1 MDRRTDRYRLGG
13 LLLASIAFTAPAY
26 ATEISGIVRADDG
39 APLPGSLVTLTRADG
54 LFVETVYAGTDGR
67 YVLRP
72 LQQGSA
78 SLRARRPGYAD
89 LSVDV
94 DAAKRGRQDFKLAVL
109 TDPVARSEQLT
120 ASAHFARLPFVRE
133 IDRQWFQVECL
144 TCHQV
149 GNGFTRL
156 PRTDQRWHEIL
167 ARMLGF
173 YGVTDATW
181 IDRYARL
188 LGSTFDGT
196 PSTTKQIHVVDA
208 EALPARIL
216 QWKLPGGVIAHDV
229 ELYSKDGKFYTVDQG
244 TDQIYITDPRT
255 TVTETYNIPGEGM
268 PQGGKFFK
276 LTGNR
281 TPVGLTVPRG
291 PHSLQEGPDGH
302 YYTTDTVSGQIG
314 EFDPVARTYVGHD
327 IGGNALY
334 PHTLRFDRLGRVW
347 YTISFSNQVGML
359 DTRDDRTALVDLP
372 PDTDREQMPA
382 RVPYGIDINP
392 VDGSVWYSSLMANR
406 IGRIDPHTLKV
417 ESFRPPTVGPRRM
430 RFAADGTL
438 WIPDFGQGRLVRL
451 DTRTMQYEA
460 YTIPP
465 LSPTEIEAPYALGV
479 HPKTQEVWITANM
492 SDRMFRFL
500 PREKRF
506 IAYPL
511 PTQGIYLRDIVFT
524 PEGMV
529 CSASSPMPAAVT
541 VEGGMQEIVCLDP
554 VGDLPLPRAA
564 H

>member
-1 MDRRTDRYRLGG
+1 VTGSGFRGLCL
-13 LLLASIAFTAPAY
+13 LLLAS
-26 ATEISGIVRADDG
+26 V
-39 APLPGSLVTLTRADG
+39 APLLHVEASEIVGTVRGTDGTPLAGALVTLTRADG
-54 LFVETVYAGTDGR
+54 LFVETVYADREGR
-67 YVLRP
+67 YALRP
-72 LQQGSA
+72 LQREAG

-89 LSVDV
+89 SSVDV
-94 DAAKRGRQDFKLAVL
+94 DAARDSRRDFQLAPL
-109 TDPVARSEQLT
+109 TDPVALSEQLT
-120 ASAHFARLPFVRE
+120 ASAHFARLPFERE
-133 IDRQWFQVECL
+133 TDRQWFQVECL

-149 GNGFTRL
+149 GNSFTRL
-156 PRTDQRWHEIL
+156 PRTEQRWHEIL

-173 YGVTDATW
+173 YGVTDPAW

-188 LGSTFDGT
+188 LGSTFNGAPAT
-196 PSTTKQIHVVDA
+196 IRQTHKVDV

-255 TVTETYNIPGEGM
+255 TVTETFAIPDGGI
-268 PQGGKFFK
+268 PQGGKFFA

-334 PHTLRFDRLGRVW
+334 PHTLRFDRSGRVW
-347 YTISFSNQVGML
+347 YTISFSNHVGML
-359 DTRDDRTALVDLP
+359 DTRDDRTVLIDLP
-372 PDTDREQMPA
+372 ADTDREQMPA
-382 RVPYGIDINP
+382 RVPYGIDVNP
-392 VDGSVWYSSLMANR
+392 LDGSIWYSSLMANR
-406 IGRIDPHTLKV
+406 IGRIDPQTLQV

-438 WIPDFGQGRLVRL
+438 WIPDFGQGSLVRL
-451 DTRTMQYEA
+451 DPRTMHYES

-465 LSPTEIEAPYALGV
+465 LSPGEVEAPYALGV
-479 HPKTQEVWITANM
+479 HPRTQEVWITANM

-511 PTQGIYLRDIVFT
+511 PTQGIYLRDIIFT

-529 CSASSPMPAAVT
+529 CAASSPMPAAVT
-541 VEGGMQEIVCLDP
+541 VEGGMQDIVCLDP
-554 VGDLPLPRAA
+554 VGDLPLPQAPAR
-564 H
+564 